1 MDFGERLKDLRVQK
15 DMTQEDVASKLF
27 VTKQA
32 VSRWENGNCLPDV
45 ASLGKLAEIFDVNI
59 DYLLT
64 GNENIKVVEKETVVE
79 KEKIVEVEKE
89 KIVKVEKPLS
99 DEIKS
104 RILEYYNRVLI
115 FTISDFIVALMA
127 FIAGICFAVIDDDTL
142 NRVLLSFGFCG
153 VFIVLGIIGINI
165 SNKEKKKIEAE
176 TGRKIKLF
184 KFKDK

>member
-1 MDFGERLKDLRVQK
+1 MDFGERLKDLRVQN

-45 ASLGKLAEIFDVNI
+45 GTLGKLAELFDVNI

-64 GNENIKVVEKETVVE
+64 GNDNVKIEKEIEIVE
-79 KEKIVEVEKE
+79 KEKV
-89 KIVKVEKPLS
+89 VKVEKPLS
-99 DEIKS
+99 DEMKS
-104 RILEYYNRVLI
+104 RILHYYNRVLI

-127 FIAGICFAVIDDDTL
+127 FIAGICFAVIDVDTL